1 MMWSLKHKYLYSEYD
16 CSYGYYPRRQQNCT
30 RYVRDVFSLAGDF
43 ENPEKTLLDFKN
55 WDRDQPDNLSNM
67 EFNIVMTL
75 DTTCPNCKTR
85 TWSVH
90 ESNGPD
96 FVNDGAWNDVAES
109 SLHHAMCEYTNE
121 NVKVFGSL
129 DLLRAVSYRFCKAD
143 YNSSYG
149 IRKETEPA

>member
-1 MMWSLKHKYLYSEYD
+1 MYSEYD
-16 CSYGYYPRRQQNCT
+16 CSNGYYPRRQQNCT
-30 RYVRDVFSLAGDF
+30 RYVRDVFSLAEDF

-121 NVKVFGSL
+121 NNKVFGSL
-129 DLLRAVSYRFCKAD
+129 GLLRAVSYRFCKAD
-143 YNSSYG
+143 YNSSCG
-149 IRKETEPA
+149 IRKQTEPA